1 LDYENI
7 IQFFYRNDKHIPI
20 EKVRDLWR
28 YMYHLNKELDND
40 VSKYFIGESYRWLSY
55 FDDIDV
61 EIKEWM
67 LLSVK
72 NLQPHAASQ
81 VIEKLN
87 VYTKN
92 NPIQVGELLLA
103 LVSSELKIPMFSDLE
118 KIVEE
123 LFKSGYLEVAKYI
136 SNECLRKGYLGLRD
150 IVNKYS

>member
-1 LDYENI
+1 
-7 IQFFYRNDKHIPI
+7 
-20 EKVRDLWR
+20 
-28 YMYHLNKELDND
+28 
-40 VSKYFIGESYRWLSY
+40 
-55 FDDIDV
+55 
-61 EIKEWM
+61 M